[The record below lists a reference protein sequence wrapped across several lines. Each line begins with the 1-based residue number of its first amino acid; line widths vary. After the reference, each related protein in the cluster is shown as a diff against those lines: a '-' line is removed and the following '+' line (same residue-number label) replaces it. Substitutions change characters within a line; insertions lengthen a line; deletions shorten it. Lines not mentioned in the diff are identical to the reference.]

1 MDVKKEEAECVA
13 EEINV
18 SGEAKAYVTDLRSV
32 KNIEKIVKEIFN
44 DFGRIDVLVN
54 IAGLA
59 NRTPNEDIT
68 EEEWDLLND
77 VNLKAPFFMSK
88 EVYKVMLNQN
98 NGKLINL
105 ASQRAHTTDGT
116 HTIYDATKAGIQ
128 ALSRGFAVSGGRK
141 GIVANT
147 VTPGYVLTP
156 MTAHNLER
164 KDWVEH
170 MQERIPMGRFIEM
183 QEVANLILFLASD
196 DCSGVNGQNFVIDG
210 GWTIHD

>member
-77 VNLKAPFFMSK
+77 VNLKAPIFH
-88 EVYKVMLNQN
+88 V
-98 NGKLINL
+98 
-105 ASQRAHTTDGT
+105 
-116 HTIYDATKAGIQ
+116 
-128 ALSRGFAVSGGRK
+128 
-141 GIVANT
+141 
-147 VTPGYVLTP
+147 
-156 MTAHNLER
+156 
-164 KDWVEH
+164 
-170 MQERIPMGRFIEM
+170 
-183 QEVANLILFLASD
+183 
-196 DCSGVNGQNFVIDG
+196 
-210 GWTIHD
+210 

>member
-1 MDVKKEEAECVA
+1 
-13 EEINV
+13 
-18 SGEAKAYVTDLRSV
+18 
-32 KNIEKIVKEIFN
+32 
-44 DFGRIDVLVN
+44 
-54 IAGLA
+54 
-59 NRTPNEDIT
+59 
-68 EEEWDLLND
+68 
-77 VNLKAPFFMSK
+77 MSK

-128 ALSRGFAVSGGRK
+128 ALSRGFAASGGRK